1 MPIMAADIIACETF
15 VMSNSTGGGD
25 ADDDDDDD
33 APADDGVSDEKRDAC
48 CAALRAS
55 LRCFDGAVSQKDTV
69 EAFLRK
75 RFTAS
80 TQRAQCPQP
89 AP

>member
-1 MPIMAADIIACETF
+1 MSARMLHGKYLESVTCKLCVIAA
-15 VMSNSTGGGD
+15 
-25 ADDDDDDD
+25 DD

-80 TQRAQCPQP
+80 TSWRVAFLRCT
-89 AP
+89 AR